1 MPIINQ
7 LINQINEINYSL
19 VSVDEIQK
27 NMNYEKDFNF
37 NHENKQTE
45 QFQIDTLEVKN
56 LTFSYGEK
64 NSKNLNFSFSNG
76 ELLGIFGPS
85 GSGKTTLINLI
96 MGFINPTEG
105 KIYK

>member
-7 LINQINEINYSL
+7 LINQINDKL
-19 VSVDEIQK
+19 FVVSVDEIQK

-64 NSKNLNFSFSNG
+64 NS
-76 ELLGIFGPS
+76 
-85 GSGKTTLINLI
+85 
-96 MGFINPTEG
+96 
-105 KIYK
+105 